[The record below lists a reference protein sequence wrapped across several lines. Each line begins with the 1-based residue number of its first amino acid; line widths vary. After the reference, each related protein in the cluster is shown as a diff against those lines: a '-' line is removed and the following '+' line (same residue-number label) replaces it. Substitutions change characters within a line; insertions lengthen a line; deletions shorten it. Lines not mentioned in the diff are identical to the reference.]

1 MSNVSIAGWPTY
13 DMFLIMPL
21 SGRPVHDLNS
31 LRPNPNSQ
39 KPVSGSCRVCVL
51 GQTLTPLINT
61 TYESVIKACFSEA
74 PLLLVPTNVTKFP
87 SWGENAWKFTVD
99 GDEEK
104 KENEHSGERVGGGW
118 IN

>member
-1 MSNVSIAGWPTY
+1 MLCGSFRIDTNKLACQMCLLRVDPLMTC
-13 DMFLIMPL
+13 FLSYRF

-31 LRPNPNSQ
+31 LRPNPNPQ

-51 GQTLTPLINT
+51 GRTLTPLINT

-87 SWGENAWKFTVD
+87 SWGENA
-99 GDEEK
+99 
-104 KENEHSGERVGGGW
+104 
-118 IN
+118 

>member
-1 MSNVSIAGWPTY
+1 M
-13 DMFLIMPL
+13 
-21 SGRPVHDLNS
+21 
-31 LRPNPNSQ
+31 
-39 KPVSGSCRVCVL
+39 SGSCRVCVL
-51 GQTLTPLINT
+51 GRTLTPLINT

-87 SWGENAWKFTVD
+87 SWGENAWKFTID